1 LTESILESGP
11 GTIRYHWKYK
21 KYKY

>member
-21 KYKY
+21 KYK